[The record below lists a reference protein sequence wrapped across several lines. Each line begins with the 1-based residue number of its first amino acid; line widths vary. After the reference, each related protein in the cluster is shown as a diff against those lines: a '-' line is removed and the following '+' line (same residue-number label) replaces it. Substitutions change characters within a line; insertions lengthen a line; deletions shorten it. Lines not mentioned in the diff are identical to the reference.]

1 MKNNKMLSQSIAD
14 TLLSMI
20 TVEKRF
26 APGDKLPNEND
37 LSAELGVSRT
47 TLREAI
53 RILVAYGVLEIHR
66 GTGTF
71 VTLAALE
78 YKENL
83 SGLSNVKVNVR
94 DLYEMRLIF
103 EPEAACFAAARGSEA
118 EIRRILDYGAA
129 IEKKIIE
136 GQDRTGDEHAF
147 HKAIAMAAHNE
158 FMNQLLPIL
167 FQAISNGVSMS
178 ANSEKAVADTL
189 NDHRL
194 IMEFLEQRNAEGA
207 RSAMRIHIMHA
218 MKELGIE

>member
-71 VTLAALE
+71 VTFAALE

-83 SGLSNVKVNVR
+83 SGLSNVKANVR

-103 EPEAACFAAARGSEA
+103 EPEAACFAAVRGSEA

-129 IEKKIIE
+129 IENKIIE